1 MFFTS
6 KRTKHLAHC
15 EFLTKVPRVQ
25 LTTESFQL
33 VTAVT
38 TVIDVVTFP
47 LLWDAVPIEA
57 GELGT
62 MAPCTIIPDAVLIV
76 VGQVPVALVWT
87 LALRAIWTWRK
98 VGPGK
103 AKDLCSKHSYFLLQK
118 SIGHSFYIK
127 HAIRQAMETL
137 LWVIFTSVRTTTNF

>member
-1 MFFTS
+1 MV
-6 KRTKHLAHC
+6 RC

-47 LLWDAVPIEA
+47 LLWDAVPTEA

-76 VGQVPVALVWT
+76 VGQVPVAFMWT
-87 LALRAIWTWRK
+87 LALRAIWT
-98 VGPGK
+98 
-103 AKDLCSKHSYFLLQK
+103 
-118 SIGHSFYIK
+118 
-127 HAIRQAMETL
+127 
-137 LWVIFTSVRTTTNF
+137 